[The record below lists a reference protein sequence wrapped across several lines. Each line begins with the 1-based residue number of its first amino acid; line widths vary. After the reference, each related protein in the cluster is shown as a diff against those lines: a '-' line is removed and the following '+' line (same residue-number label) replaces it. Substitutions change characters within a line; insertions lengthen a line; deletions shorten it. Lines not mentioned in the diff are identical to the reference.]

1 MLYITSGQSWTD
13 IDAFACAVAYSHL
26 LREKGIENKIY
37 LPGVLNSSIT
47 NSILE
52 LGIDFEKQISITKE
66 DKFIVVDVSEPEQ
79 IANGVNENNIIE
91 IFDHRYG
98 FVDHWKNVLNEKSKI
113 EMVGACATLIWEEY
127 KKENIE
133 IDFLNANLLI
143 LAIVSNTLDLK
154 SSVSTDRDLLAFE
167 ELQEFIDLPTNW
179 KENYFNEQTKSIEE
193 NPVKAIVED
202 TKGIVSDI
210 TFAQIELWSG
220 ESFIEKNQ
228 KEIKETLENIGNKN
242 WMISVPSIS
251 EGINYIYTES
261 AYLKDLLSKVI
272 EINFDGDIGKTTK
285 LWLRKEIRTKILKL
299 NML

>member
-1 MLYITSGQSWTD
+1 M
-13 IDAFACAVAYSHL
+13 
-26 LREKGIENKIY
+26 
-37 LPGVLNSSIT
+37 
-47 NSILE
+47 
-52 LGIDFEKQISITKE
+52 
-66 DKFIVVDVSEPEQ
+66 
-79 IANGVNENNIIE
+79 
-91 IFDHRYG
+91 
-98 FVDHWKNVLNEKSKI
+98 
-113 EMVGACATLIWEEY
+113 
-127 KKENIE
+127 
-133 IDFLNANLLI
+133 
-143 LAIVSNTLDLK
+143 DLK

>member
-52 LGIDFEKQISITKE
+52 WDIDFETQISIMEE
-66 DKFIVVDVSEPEQ
+66 DKFVVVDVSEPAQ
-79 IANGVNENNIIE
+79 IASGVNENNIIE

-127 KKENIE
+127 KKEKIE

-154 SSVSTDRDLLAFE
+154 SSVTTDRDLSAFK
-167 ELQEFIDLPTNW
+167 ELQEYTHLPKSW
-179 KENYFNEQTKSIEE
+179 KEDYFNEQTKSVEE
-193 NPVKAIVED
+193 NPIKAIVED

-210 TFAQIELWSG
+210 TFAQIELWNG
-220 ESFIEKNQ
+220 ANFIQKNQ
-228 KEIKETLENIGNKN
+228 KEIKETLENIGNIN
-242 WMISVPSIS
+242 WMLSVPSIK

-261 AYLKDLLSKVI
+261 DFLKDLLSQIIDIK
-272 EINFDGDIGKTTK
+272 FDGDIGKTTK